1 MLTYR
6 HLCAAQTRRTH
17 SAMKGLLPMRASP
30 LRSITCS
37 THTMQPH
44 TGRTQLRIGV
54 IACAL
59 ALALMGRTA
68 WAQDLPTPT
77 PAPAGAAPATAA
89 PADSLSPDTIITSAE
104 GDVLRTTRLS
114 GTLPNKFSAHYLGL
128 RPVLRDQRVN
138 LTLAFDPQT
147 EEAFGLVNFV
157 VLTDDGLRRFL
168 AGEDPLN
175 LDIASGNDIALTAQ
189 RNDLQAS
196 FSPTNAGG
204 YTVIVYS
211 RADVPVNYTL
221 TAQNAV
227 LFDDASQ
234 VQARAGD
241 IVTPTP
247 APTPVPLGAASVVGR
262 RLSGSL
268 DGDFER
274 HYIMV
279 APEIVDGQV
288 QLRMEY
294 APLDRPELAGKMSF
308 WVLDDEG
315 VRRLVRGDA
324 PADINL
330 ATGFASPFANFGE
343 LLASFKATGDTDYTA
358 VIFNESGVPATYAL
372 NANGALLVDNYGQTN
387 EAVGAAAEQ
396 AALAAASAPTP
407 TPEPPVAIDVNTDE
421 LPVVRPA
428 AVQGALTTPYAQ
440 NYLGLTPNVSG
451 GNVTL
456 LLDVNPKDNEALQGN
471 VNLWVLDADGLRR
484 VIAGT
489 PPDQLSLASGAR
501 VESGPN
507 EGKYRADFTPV
518 GRNPYTVIVFN
529 ATEIPATYTLQV
541 IGGGLEDTL
550 GQTTPL
556 P

>member
-1 MLTYR
+1 
-6 HLCAAQTRRTH
+6 
-17 SAMKGLLPMRASP
+17 
-30 LRSITCS
+30 
-37 THTMQPH
+37 
-44 TGRTQLRIGV
+44 
-54 IACAL
+54 
-59 ALALMGRTA
+59 MGRTA